1 MSIKRIFHDPIH
13 KEIVFDSGKP
23 EELMIMELIDSV
35 PFQRLRRIKQL
46 GPASL
51 LFHGAES
58 SRFTHSIG
66 VFCIARKIYEKLI
79 EIKSSFCENKF
90 VLYGAAL
97 LHDLGHGPLS
107 HTSETIF
114 DHNHE
119 KWSQKLVENY
129 APINSILK
137 KFDNEL
143 PRQIGELF
151 ESKHLFSKPLK
162 TLISSEIDCDRLD
175 YLLRDSYNTG
185 TKYGLVDLERIIS
198 ALTFSPDGNIAIK
211 PKGVI
216 AIEHFLVL
224 RNLMYRTIYNHRIN
238 EISTWILEKI
248 IYTIKNNFEKKIWL
262 DNSLHRWIFS
272 PAKIDFEDFIRNDD
286 VTFYYHLIRWKDES
300 FEPLS
305 TLCKMFINRDLLKAS
320 NISFLSK
327 FDRLK
332 IFAITRKLCE
342 ANNYDSE
349 IFCGIKEKSFKGF
362 ESNNALKIWDGTY
375 QSSLDNSS
383 DLIKT
388 LMKSEESSFI
398 IYPSIIKNEINKQ
411 ISYLRNNSRH

>member
-1 MSIKRIFHDPIH
+1 MSVKRIFHDPIH

-23 EELMIMELIDSV
+23 EELMIMELIDTNA
-35 PFQRLRRIKQL
+35 FQRLRRIKQL
-46 GPASL
+46 GAASL

-66 VFCIARKIYEKLI
+66 VFCIARKIYQRLI
-79 EIKSSFCENKF
+79 ESKSSFCGNKF

-107 HTSETIF
+107 HTSESIF

-119 KWSQKLVENY
+119 QWSQKLVKNY
-129 APINSILK
+129 SPINSILRK
-137 KFDNEL
+137 YDNEL
-143 PRQIGELF
+143 PRKIGELF
-151 ESKHLFSKPLK
+151 ESNQLFSNPLK
-162 TLISSEIDCDRLD
+162 TLISSEIDCDRMD

-198 ALTFSPDGNIAIK
+198 GLTFSPDGNIAIK

-238 EISTWILEKI
+238 EISSWILEKI
-248 IYTIKNNFEKKIWL
+248 ISTVKNNFDKKIWI
-262 DNSLHRWIFS
+262 DRSFHKWIFS
-272 PAKIDFEDFIRNDD
+272 PQNIDFEDFIKNDD
-286 VTFYYHLIRWKDES
+286 ITFYYHLIKWKDES

-305 TLCKMFINRDLLKAS
+305 TLCKMFIDRDLLKAS
-320 NISFLSK
+320 DITSLSK
-327 FDRLK
+327 IDRIK
-332 IFAITRKLCE
+332 ILACARKLCE
-342 ANNYDSE
+342 KNNLDSE
-349 IFCGIKEKSFKGF
+349 IFCGIKERSFKGF

-375 QSSLDNSS
+375 QSSLENSS
-383 DLIKT
+383 SLINT
-388 LMKSEESSFI
+388 LMKPNESSFI
-398 IYPSIIKNEINKQ
+398 IYPNVIKNEIRNQ
-411 ISYLRNNSRH
+411 ISLIKNNI